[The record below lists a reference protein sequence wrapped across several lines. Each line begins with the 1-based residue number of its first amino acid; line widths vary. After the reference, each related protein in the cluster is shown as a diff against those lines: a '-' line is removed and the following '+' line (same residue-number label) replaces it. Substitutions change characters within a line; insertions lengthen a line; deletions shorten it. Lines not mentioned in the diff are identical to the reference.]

1 MQDFKRVWAVH
12 QPFTYSRTYTLMDD
26 FASALEIADRVVLT
40 EIMGSR
46 EKNTYNVYS
55 ADLAA
60 KIPGCKWFPTFEEV
74 ARYVADNA
82 ESGDMIITLGCG
94 DVYKVAFRIE
104 EILREKYGE

>member
-1 MQDFKRVWAVH
+1 
-12 QPFTYSRTYTLMDD
+12 
-26 FASALEIADRVVLT
+26 VLT